1 MSWYLKLW
9 LGFYLASISNANIHC
24 TGTGGN
30 SVGWLSEEALGN
42 QRSVLTNR
50 RKEISSLYSF
60 HSSWQPCQ
68 LLLCDTSPTLP
79 TMSGGLLGTAMLRVP
94 SAAMR
99 CWAKENDDHGGGLK
113 VSHSFI
119 CSSFHSS
126 TPASWVSS
134 MLLAFQ
140 PGNEM
145 YKFLPLRGS
154 WSLMTQ
160 VAKHPWCNI
169 SSCFERAWH
178 SILPC
183 PGEEKL
189 TALCFCGCQILCCY
203 SFPFCAPKL
212 SSWAINK

>member
-1 MSWYLKLW
+1 M
-9 LGFYLASISNANIHC
+9 
-24 TGTGGN
+24 
-30 SVGWLSEEALGN
+30 
-42 QRSVLTNR
+42 LTNR

-68 LLLCDTSPTLP
+68 LLLSDTSPTLP
-79 TMSGGLLGTAMLRVP
+79 QRQEGY
-94 SAAMR
+94 SAQQCFECLQQPCATEQ
-99 CWAKENDDHGGGLK
+99 KKKKNDDHGGGLK

-183 PGEEKL
+183 PGEGKL

>member
-1 MSWYLKLW
+1 MSTPPLWY
-9 LGFYLASISNANIHC
+9 
-24 TGTGGN
+24 
-30 SVGWLSEEALGN
+30 
-42 QRSVLTNR
+42 
-50 RKEISSLYSF
+50 
-60 HSSWQPCQ
+60 QPH
-68 LLLCDTSPTLP
+68 PT
-79 TMSGGLLGTAMLRVP
+79 TKAGGLLGTAMLRVP
-94 SAAMR
+94 SAAMCYWTKR
-99 CWAKENDDHGGGLK
+99 KKNDDHGGGLK

-183 PGEEKL
+183 PGEGKL